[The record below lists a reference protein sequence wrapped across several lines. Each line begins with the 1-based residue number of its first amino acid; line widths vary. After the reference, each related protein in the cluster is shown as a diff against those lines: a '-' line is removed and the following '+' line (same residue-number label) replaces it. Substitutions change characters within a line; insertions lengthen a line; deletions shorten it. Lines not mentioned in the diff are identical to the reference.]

1 MKKHTFM
8 ESTLIAT
15 ICLIIVKFLGLIY
28 VIPFYA
34 IIGEKG
40 AALYAY
46 AYTIYGMFLDISTAG
61 IPNAIGKLI
70 NEFHTLG
77 QEEAKI
83 RTFKLGKRMLG
94 VIAVISFIIMFI
106 FAKPIATIIIGD
118 LKGGNTIQDVAFVIR
133 CISFSLLLFPFLS
146 VTRGFFQGHKYIY
159 VNCFS
164 QVIEQVARVFFII
177 VGSYVALKCLGLGTT
192 NAVGVAVFSAFI
204 GGTFA
209 LGYIY
214 DKMRKN
220 KKELGL
226 DTKFI
231 KNDDISNKT
240 IFKRILAYAIPTV
253 IISISFSIYGSIDM
267 ILILRTMNHLGFSP
281 AEVEFIPTAM
291 STWASKISIIM
302 LSVGAGLM
310 ASLGPS
316 VVESYTLKKYDD
328 VNRHFNRTMGLTL
341 FITVPMCIGIS
352 LLSESIWTVF
362 YGYNKLGA
370 TILSVTIF
378 SALFINLFNIGS
390 STLQSISRFKMVYIS
405 SITGIVINTLLDV
418 PLMLLCHKI
427 GLPAYWGA
435 TFSTIIG
442 LSISIVFVL
451 VTLKKELNCKFK
463 YIVDV
468 MKKMSIPLIV
478 MIIVVV
484 LLKLLIPINMNNRFM
499 CILYIGI
506 VSIVGAI
513 VYFFISSKIGL
524 LDKVLGKDFL
534 DKLKNKFKKRL
545 KKEVMKDGES

>member
-15 ICLIIVKFLGLIY
+15 ICLIIVKFLGLVY

-83 RTFKLGKRMLG
+83 RTFKLGKRMLS
-94 VIAVISFIIMFI
+94 VVAVISFIIMFL
-106 FAKPIATIIIGD
+106 FAKPIAVIIIGD
-118 LKGGNTIQDVAFVIR
+118 LKGGNTIADVAFVIR

-159 VNCFS
+159 VNCIS
-164 QVIEQVARVFFII
+164 QVIEQVARVVFII
-177 VGSYVALKCLGLGTT
+177 VGSFIALKCLGLGTT
-192 NAVGVAVFSAFI
+192 NAVGVAVFGAFI
-204 GGTFA
+204 GGAFA
-209 LGYIY
+209 LSYIY
-214 DKMRKN
+214 NKMHKN

-226 DTKFI
+226 DTKFT
-231 KNDDISNKT
+231 KRDNISNKT

-253 IISISFSIYGSIDM
+253 IISISFSIYSSIDM
-267 ILILRTMNHLGFSP
+267 VLILRTMNHLGFAA
-281 AEVEFIPTAM
+281 AEVEFISSAI

-328 VNRHFNRTMGLTL
+328 VNRHFNRTMGMTL
-341 FITVPMCIGIS
+341 FITIPMCVGIS
-352 LLSESIWTVF
+352 LLSAPMWSVF
-362 YGYNKLGA
+362 YGYNKLGS
-370 TILSVTIF
+370 TILSMTIF
-378 SALFINLFNIGS
+378 SALFTNLFNIGS
-390 STLQSISRFKMVYIS
+390 STLQSISKFKMVYIS
-405 SITGIVINTLLDV
+405 SITGIVINTILDV

-435 TFSTIIG
+435 TFATIVG
-442 LSISIVFVL
+442 LSISMIFVL
-451 VTLKKELNCKFK
+451 VTLKKELGCKFK

-468 MKKMSIPLIV
+468 LKKTCIPLIA
-478 MIIVVV
+478 MIIVVII
-484 LLKLLIPINMNNRFM
+484 LKSLIPINMNNKLM
-499 CILYIGI
+499 CIIYIGI
-506 VSIVGAI
+506 ISIVGAFI
-513 VYFFISSKIGL
+513 YFFISSKIGL
-524 LDKVLGKDFL
+524 LDNVLGKDFL
-534 DKLKNKFKKRL
+534 DKLKNKFKF
-545 KKEVMKDGES
+545 KKKVKQS